1 MFVNRLKSV
10 IPDREM
16 PVRILFGP
24 FRGAVIVLNPR
35 SSLRKIFGLYERELN
50 CWLQRLLP
58 AVSKII
64 DVGAN
69 DGYFTFGCAAAF
81 ARLGTVGE
89 IISFEPQEQHA
100 RTLRQTIGQESNGT
114 VRIKIVQSLVGSQ
127 AGPGVTTLDAIR
139 WTGGD
144 PDCRANTLIKI
155 DVEGAEFE
163 VLKGAS
169 SWLNSSNH
177 FLIEVHTEPLLERI
191 IQLFENRKL
200 QLTRIDQQPAL
211 LLGREMRSHQN
222 WWLVR

>member
-1 MFVNRLKSV
+1 M
-10 IPDREM
+10 
-16 PVRILFGP
+16 
-24 FRGAVIVLNPR
+24 NPR
-35 SSLRKIFGLYERELN
+35 NSLRKIFGLYERELN
-50 CWLQRLLP
+50 RCLQQVLP
-58 AVSKII
+58 AVNKVI

-81 ARLGTVGE
+81 ARLGKVGE

-100 RTLRQTIGQESNGT
+100 RTLRQTNGRVSNGT

-127 AGPGVTTLDAIR
+127 VGPGITTLDAIR

-155 DVEGAEFE
+155 DVEGEE
-163 VLKGAS
+163 LQVLKGAS

-177 FLIEVHTEPLLERI
+177 FLIEVHTEPLLEHI
-191 IQLFENRKL
+191 ILLFESRKL
-200 QLTRIDQQPAL
+200 QLTRVDQQPTF
-211 LLGREMRSHQN
+211 LLGREMRSPQN